1 MAGLCVPVMLF
12 VKPVLVYLTA
22 KKKAPAAP
30 TPAQENPQHRTQLEY
45 HLVGGEDHQEEAE
58 KHGAAHDDH
67 DSFGEIMI
75 HQLIE
80 VIEFVLGSVSNTAS
94 YLRLWALS
102 LAHSQLALV
111 GVCEAGF
118 SADDDHGRHEV
129 GQRAEHF
136 YRFPGLDKRDDRRA
150 HDDGPAGVFP
160 AHFAAPLVGE
170 GDSRVEFM
178 NKFYKGDGHKFMP
191 LSFVKYTE
199 DVLEA

>member
-1 MAGLCVPVMLF
+1 MLF
-12 VKPVLVYLTA
+12 VKPVLVYLTT

-30 TPAQENPQHRTQLEY
+30 AYVEENPQKRNPIEQ
-45 HLVGGEDHQEEAE
+45 HLVGGDDHLGEAE
-58 KHGAAHDDH
+58 KHSEQHTDH

-102 LAHSQLALV
+102 LAHSQLAMV
-111 GVCEAGF
+111 GPAELGLLGDDGDRRHEIRQRAQHF
-118 SADDDHGRHEV
+118 YRIPSLDERDNRSADDDGSARMLPSHSE
-129 GQRAEHF
+129 AS
-136 YRFPGLDKRDDRRA
+136 
-150 HDDGPAGVFP
+150 
-160 AHFAAPLVGE
+160 LV
-170 GDSRVEFM
+170 DASDLRVEFM

-199 DVLEA
+199 DVFEA